1 MVPDER
7 LQRQTPV
14 DPIHSSDGID
24 VTLIH
29 WMLSMSP
36 MERLEVLQ
44 ASAGSLERL
53 REVVR
58 TDS

>member
-1 MVPDER
+1 MVPNER
-7 LQRQTPV
+7 RPQQAPV

-44 ASAGSLERL
+44 ASARSLERL
-53 REVVR
+53 RAVAR
-58 TDS
+58 TNS